1 MQESSGRGLEMAR
14 RPEEKRFPMVEESGG
29 GESVSSDLGLNMQRR
44 TEVEMRPKEVRS

>member
-14 RPEEKRFPMVEESGG
+14 LHEEKRFPMVEESGG
-29 GESVSSDLGLNMQRR
+29 KNFSSDLELNMQRR